1 MTEKEFEQEQVQTI
15 ATDEEVQEALA
26 EGLYCIGCGAK
37 MQIDHKEEAGFLPLS
52 ALKKQLMAEELL
64 CQRCFRLRHYNEI
77 QPVEL
82 TDDDFANLLHQVS
95 KTKSLIV
102 YVLDLFDFSGST
114 IPGLPRFVG
123 QENPILVLANKVDL
137 LPKSLKEHKLKNWVQ
152 GQLKE
157 QGINPVGIELVS
169 AAHPKNLDQIL
180 DKIDTLR
187 DGRDV
192 YVVGT
197 TNVGKSTLINQ
208 IIKSKT
214 GVQELITTSRF
225 PGTTLDQIAIPLDDG
240 QSLIDTPGIIKKD
253 QYAHWVTDKDLKYVL
268 PKAEIKSRT
277 YQLNPDQTLFF
288 GALARFDLVTG
299 PADGAKAAVTAYFE
313 NNLMI
318 HRTKR
323 QGADD
328 FYAKHKG
335 QLLTPAPADENVD
348 FAKYEFKINEKTDL
362 VYAGLG
368 FITLPAGIHVQAYA
382 PKGVGV
388 FLRKAMI

>member
-1 MTEKEFEQEQVQTI
+1 MTDKEFEQQEQLV
-15 ATDEEVQEALA
+15 ATDEEIQAALE
-26 EGLYCIGCGAK
+26 EGLFCIGCGAK
-37 MQIDHKEEAGFLPLS
+37 MQVTDKEAAGFLPLS
-52 ALKKQLMAEELL
+52 ALKKQLASDELL

-82 TDDDFANLLHQVS
+82 TDDDFAELLHQVS
-95 KTKSLIV
+95 ETKALIV

-123 QENPILVLANKVDL
+123 KDNPILVVANKVDL
-137 LPKSLKEHKLKNWVQ
+137 LPKSLKTHKLRAWIN

-157 QGINPVGIELVS
+157 QGISTVGVELIS
-169 AAHPKNLDQIL
+169 AAHPQNLDDVL
-180 DKIDTLR
+180 EKIDDLR
-187 DGRDV
+187 AGRDV

-240 QSLIDTPGIIKKD
+240 KSLIDTPGIIKKD

-268 PKAEIKSRT
+268 PKAEIKART

-288 GALARFDLVTG
+288 GGLARFDLVTG
-299 PADGAKAAVTAYFE
+299 PHDGSKAAVTAYFE
-313 NNLMI
+313 NNLKI

-323 QGADD
+323 EGATD
-328 FYAKHKG
+328 FYEKHRG
-335 QLLTPAPADENVD
+335 ELLAPAPKDADVKM
-348 FAKYEFKINEKTDL
+348 AKYEFKINEKMDL

-368 FITLPAGIHVQAYA
+368 FVTLPAGIHIQAFA
-382 PKGVGV
+382 PAGVGV